1 MIFVLVIHGRKSIMK
16 SVDFSK
22 MTPTT
27 TYSLK
32 KTCVFA
38 FYEKCIKKWNDFP
51 MFFWQFSNM
60 FWAMCD
66 LTLQKPSL
74 KWWFFS
80 IKTFLSFFSSV
91 FPRSESMN
99 FFCEQWHC
107 ALTVE
112 KHFRKIIKNV
122 GFWTKYSFFRGF
134 IGSNRSIF
142 QKIQILLVDDFLL
155 VFCIIFEGAFW
166 HFGLTSKF
174 CKNNS

>member
-16 SVDFSK
+16 SFDFSK

-27 TYSLK
+27 TYSFK
-32 KTCVFA
+32 KNMCF
-38 FYEKCIKKWNDFP
+38 CILWKMHQK
-51 MFFWQFSNM
+51 MKRFSNV
-60 FWAMCD
+60 FWTIFKHVLGNVRFNPTKAFIKMMI
-66 LTLQKPSL
+66 
-74 KWWFFS
+74 FS

-122 GFWTKYSFFRGF
+122 GFWTKYSFFKGF